1 MTQNPF
7 ICTSSSGGFYG
18 LIRIKDTDDCLC
30 VGPCYNVAPD
40 DKVLHD
46 FLKEQTHPRERRED
60 ILAILSA
67 IPTTGYTGFLNQ
79 IAFLHFC
86 LNREH
91 IDIGTYAHLDDT
103 SRSSMQQRKKPA
115 AVQRKQGAAGY
126 PQHLRPGTGNLR
138 SDRLRRCGKAEDFL
152 RKSTEFPSSE
162 RGRHGR

>member
-1 MTQNPF
+1 MNQDLKTFCTLFYQAANIPVTCFTRKGQVSFGCPGHFLFLPPMAIEKMTQNPF

-86 LNREH
+86 PESN
-91 IDIGTYAHLDDT
+91 
-103 SRSSMQQRKKPA
+103 
-115 AVQRKQGAAGY
+115 
-126 PQHLRPGTGNLR
+126 
-138 SDRLRRCGKAEDFL
+138 
-152 RKSTEFPSSE
+152 
-162 RGRHGR
+162 